1 MKYEFNSSSKNCKV
15 NKIFFKTFLLSKNLG
30 GGGGGVQPQQLPSS
44 GAPVI
49 ATQTKQILLKRYDF
63 FHTLLTSLKIYRRLM
78 RRYVVLSPYN
88 RATYLHQTQ
97 AVM

>member
-30 GGGGGVQPQQLPSS
+30 GGLQPQQLPSS
-44 GAPVI
+44 SAPVI
-49 ATQTKQILLKRYDF
+49 ATQTKQILLKRYVF

-78 RRYVVLSPYN
+78 RRNIVLSPYN